1 VTRRGRPPRVGA
13 LPAGATVI
21 ADGMV
26 VICGREFR
34 VGALYAMRAS
44 GHKPRVLLGYDPAD
58 PQPSG
63 RVLTRSPSA
72 KGVTCFSGR
81 VWAERAGEPV
91 EP

>member
-1 VTRRGRPPRVGA
+1 MTRRGRPPSA
-13 LPAGATVI
+13 PPQEAGEA
-21 ADGMV
+21 V

-34 VGALYAMRAS
+34 VGALYGMRAA
-44 GHKPRVLLGYDPAD
+44 GHKPRLLLGYDPAD

-72 KGVTCFSGR
+72 KTVTCFSGR
-81 VWAERAGEPV
+81 VWAARAGEPI

>member
-1 VTRRGRPPRVGA
+1 MTRLGRPPQAGQA
-13 LPAGATVI
+13 PAGGT
-21 ADGMV
+21 V

-34 VGALYAMRAS
+34 IGALYGIRAA
-44 GHKPRVLLGYDPAD
+44 GHKPRILLGYDPAD

-72 KGVTCFSGR
+72 KTVTCFSGR
-81 VWAERAGEPV
+81 VWADRAGEPL

>member
-1 VTRRGRPPRVGA
+1 MTRRGRPSQAGRSR
-13 LPAGATVI
+13 AGATVET
-21 ADGMV
+21 GGTV

-34 VGALYAMRAS
+34 VGALYEMPAS
-44 GHKPRVLLGYDPAD
+44 GHKPRILLGYDPAD

-72 KGVTCFSGR
+72 RTVTCFSGR
-81 VWAERAGEPV
+81 VWADRAGEPL